1 MAAPVNKDLIGR
13 ICFVVRCDTNLCK
26 QQNSTCKKDVRK
38 EVVVVVVVTFDMC
51 MLRAS
56 SGFAATFTGL
66 LASLTGDAT
75 TLVGFE
81 TFGATNTGFVTFFT
95 SFGG

>member
-1 MAAPVNKDLIGR
+1 MW
-13 ICFVVRCDTNLCK
+13 K

-38 EVVVVVVVTFDMC
+38 EVVVVIVVVETFDMC
-51 MLRAS
+51 VLRAA
-56 SGFAATFTGL
+56 SGFDATFTGL
-66 LASLTGDAT
+66 LASLAGDAT

-81 TFGATNTGFVTFFT
+81 TFGAAKTGFAAFFT

>member
-1 MAAPVNKDLIGR
+1 MTGADVTRLR
-13 ICFVVRCDTNLCK
+13 
-26 QQNSTCKKDVRK
+26 DVRK
-38 EVVVVVVVTFDMC
+38 EVVVVVVTFDTG

-56 SGFAATFTGL
+56 SGFDAAFTGL

-81 TFGATNTGFVTFFT
+81 TFGAANTGFATFFT

>member
-1 MAAPVNKDLIGR
+1 MAAPVSKDVIGR
-13 ICFVVRCDTNLCK
+13 FCFVVRCDTSVRK
-26 QQNSTCKKDVRK
+26 QHNSTCKKDVRK
-38 EVVVVVVVTFDMC
+38 EVVVVTFDTC
-51 MLRAS
+51 KLRAS

-66 LASLTGDAT
+66 LASLAGDAT

-81 TFGATNTGFVTFFT
+81 TFGATNTGFGTFFT